1 MAPRLISCFRP
12 KKDSTTRQS
21 DPAATADEA
30 AEEQRRGGGGGNGP
44 VLVEL
49 FSSQGCKTSTEA
61 ELVMSR
67 LGRGDFN
74 LDRPIIVL
82 GFHVDYWDYIGW
94 KDPFGSSQWTV
105 RQKAYVEAL
114 RLDTMFTP
122 QFVVQGRA
130 QCVGNEEE
138 SVLSHIASAPSFPPP
153 SFQVWANYFSILWSS
168 YWILCDYYIVLI
180 HHAWLVIWTPWSTAI
195 VIVWWVVLICKN
207 DQLLFVFSLM
217 LRLVGIFVNVHGHT
231 IVGILAVDL
240 LHLAEA
246 DLLLRYSPC
255 TSTIIICQM
264 KWLISN
270 LRRLMSTT
278 LAAYLGE
285 NVLLLYRW

>member
-12 KKDSTTRQS
+12 KKDSNSHQR

-30 AEEQRRGGGGGNGP
+30 AEEQRRDGGGGNGP

-49 FSSQGCKTSTEA
+49 FSSQGCKTSPEA

-82 GFHVDYWDYIGW
+82 GFHVDYWDYMGW

-122 QFVVQGRA
+122 QVVVQGRA

-138 SVLSHIASAPSFPPP
+138 SVLSHIASAPRFPPP
-153 SFQVWANYFSILWSS
+153 SFQVSFQKADGNTLQVSLTGQLRMKIDNQGANIMVALYECGLVTDCPRGENKGRVISSDYVVRRLEKLCSVKDLSPKKTVSGTVNFPLWEAFNTTKCG
-168 YWILCDYYIVLI
+168 L
-180 HHAWLVIWTPWSTAI
+180 A
-195 VIVWWVVLICKN
+195 
-207 DQLLFVFSLM
+207 LFVQNNSHQ
-217 LRLVGIFVNVHGHT
+217 IFG
-231 IVGILAVDL
+231 
-240 LHLAEA
+240 
-246 DLLLRYSPC
+246 S
-255 TSTIIICQM
+255 Q
-264 KWLISN
+264 KFN
-270 LRRLMSTT
+270 LPDNL
-278 LAAYLGE
+278 
-285 NVLLLYRW
+285 